1 MATKNKKQFRRN
13 RIRMRI
19 RKTVVGSAERPRMS
33 VFRSNKS
40 IYVQL
45 IDDQAGHT
53 LLAATADD
61 DKMSKMEQAKAVG
74 KQIADKAK
82 EAGISTVVFDREVI
96 CIMAELKL

>member
-53 LLAATADD
+53 LLAATSDD
-61 DKMSKMEQAKAVG
+61 DKLSKIDQAKAVG

-82 EAGISTVVFDREVI
+82 EAGISTVVLTGEVI
-96 CIMAELKL
+96 YITAELKL